1 MRKKTEPG
9 SMIKK
14 LIFQQANSRCPFC
27 GEDDVTTLEIHH
39 IHPQSEE
46 GTDDPTNLI
55 LVCGNCHNKITN
67 GTISE
72 REVFQKKI
80 ALLSGKLSDRRSSKD
95 HATNIITLDHSSNTG
110 YIANTLTVKAP
121 KKSVTITPTSGTIAA
136 DRDRK
141 NYIQHLI
148 KRYNEFKKVDG
159 TPDFSYAVIYK
170 AIEREFRVKWRDV
183 PIERFEELA
192 DYLQNRIDKTRLG
205 RNKKSEHQKT
215 FSTYEEFLESQ
226 HLSTREERRIA
237 SKDTE
242 RGA

>member
-1 MRKKTEPG
+1 M
-9 SMIKK
+9 
-14 LIFQQANSRCPFC
+14 
-27 GEDDVTTLEIHH
+27 
-39 IHPQSEE
+39 
-46 GTDDPTNLI
+46 I

-80 ALLSGKLSDRRSSKD
+80 ALLSGKPSGIQSSKD
-95 HATNIITLDHSSNTG
+95 HAANIITLDHSRNTG

-121 KKSVTITPTSGTIAA
+121 PKKSVTIAPTSGTIAA

-148 KRYNEFKKVDG
+148 KRYNEFKKADG

-192 DYLQNRIDKTRLG
+192 HYLQNRIDKTRLG
-205 RNKKSEHQKT
+205 RNKNSEYQKT

-226 HLSTREERRIA
+226 HISHEERGD
-237 SKDTE
+237 SE
-242 RGA
+242 